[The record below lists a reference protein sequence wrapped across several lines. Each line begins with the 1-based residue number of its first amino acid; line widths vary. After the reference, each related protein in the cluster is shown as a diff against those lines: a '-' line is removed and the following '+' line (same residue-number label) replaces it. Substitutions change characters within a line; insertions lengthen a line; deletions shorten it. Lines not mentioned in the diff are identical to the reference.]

1 MSIWDAPTGPAA
13 DSSKPLNRKERR
25 AALQNRDWNNKGR
38 TDPEAR
44 RNAEHEP
51 RSATGRLENDKI
63 PTGHTNA
70 RQLALDVLQRIEHD
84 GAYANLVLGP
94 TLTASNLTDQDRRFA
109 TELVYGSTRMRR
121 ACDAIVDRFV
131 NQPPD
136 DETRSILRLGAYQL
150 AYAGVPA
157 HAAVSATVD
166 LAPGKTRGFIN
177 AVLRRVAD
185 NPIYE
190 MTWPSEASRLS
201 YPNWLADRLTAE
213 LGDEAVEAMLQMNE
227 PPSVTTRADGYVQ
240 DESSQWVAASVEGA
254 AGELVLDMCAAPG
267 GKATAI
273 AGDGAIVVAA
283 DMRHRRSELVRENAD
298 KLDLDIAVVTGD
310 GTAAPFRPGA
320 FDAVLLDAPCS
331 GLGALRRR
339 PDARWRI
346 EASDITELA
355 VLQRSLLS
363 AAALLVKPGGRLIY
377 SVCTVT
383 AEESIDHPTP
393 EGFEVDDATPPAGEW
408 RPYGQGWRVLPHD
421 ADTDGMV
428 LIRYRRIA

>member
-1 MSIWDAPTGPAA
+1 MSDWDAPTGPAA
-13 DSSKPLNRKERR
+13 DDTKPLNRKQRR
-25 AALQNRDWNNKGR
+25 AALQNNDWNNKGR

-44 RNAEHEP
+44 RSTTEEQ
-51 RSATGRLENDKI
+51 RSSSGRLGNDDL
-63 PTGHTNA
+63 PTGHTSA

-157 HAAVSATVD
+157 HAAVSETVE
-166 LAPGKTRGFIN
+166 LAPGKTRGFVN

-185 NPIYE
+185 SPVE
-190 MTWPSEASRLS
+190 SMTWPSEASRLS
-201 YPNWLADRLTAE
+201 YPNWLFDRLAAE
-213 LGDEAVEAMLQMNE
+213 MGDDAVPAMERMNVA
-227 PPSVTTRADGYVQ
+227 PTVTTRSDGYVQ
-240 DESSQWVAASVEGA
+240 DASSQWVAAAVDA
-254 AGELVLDMCAAPG
+254 QPGELVLDICAAPG
-267 GKATAI
+267 GKATAV
-273 AGDGAIVVAA
+273 AHDGATVIAA
-283 DMRHRRSELVRENAD
+283 DMRHRRAELVRENVLRLG
-298 KLDLDIAVVTGD
+298 LDVPVVTAD
-310 GTAAPFRPGA
+310 GTAPPFQPGA

-355 VLQRSLLS
+355 ALQRELL
-363 AAALLVKPGGRLIY
+363 AAAAPLVKIGGRLVY

-393 EGFEVDDATPPAGEW
+393 DGFEIDDTAPFVGTWTRFGT
-408 RPYGQGWRVLPHD
+408 GWRVLPHD

-428 LIRYRRIA
+428 VIRYRRTV

>member
-1 MSIWDAPTGPAA
+1 MSNWDAPTGPSA
-13 DSSKPLNRKERR
+13 DDTKPLNRKQRR
-25 AALQNRDWNNKGR
+25 AALQTNDWNNKGR

-44 RNAEHEP
+44 RSTNEEP
-51 RSATGRLENDKI
+51 RSSSGRLGNSDL
-63 PTGHTNA
+63 PTGHTSA

-121 ACDAIVDRFV
+121 ACDAVVDRFV

-157 HAAVSATVD
+157 HAAVSETVE
-166 LAPGKTRGFIN
+166 LAPGKTRGFVN

-185 NPIYE
+185 SPVE
-190 MTWPSEASRLS
+190 SMVWPSDASRLS
-201 YPNWLADRLTAE
+201 YPNWLFDRLVAE
-213 LGDEAVEAMLQMNE
+213 MGDEAIPAMEQMNVA
-227 PPSVTTRADGYVQ
+227 PTVNTRADGYVQ
-240 DESSQWVAASVEGA
+240 DASSQWVAAAVDVQP
-254 AGELVLDMCAAPG
+254 GERVLDICAAPG

-273 AGDGAIVVAA
+273 ANEGALVIAA
-283 DMRHRRSELVRENAD
+283 DMRHRRAHLVRENVER
-298 KLDLDIAVVTGD
+298 LGLELPVVTAD
-310 GTAAPFRPGA
+310 GTAPPFRPGA

-346 EASDITELA
+346 EASDITELVA
-355 VLQRSLLS
+355 LQR
-363 AAALLVKPGGRLIY
+363 ALLVAAAPLVRVGGRLVY

-383 AEESIDHPTP
+383 AEESIDHVTP
-393 EGFEVDDATPPAGEW
+393 EGFEIDDTEPFVGSW
-408 RPYGQGWRVLPHD
+408 NRFGQGWRVLPHD

-428 LIRYRRIA
+428 LIRYRRTS

>member
-1 MSIWDAPTGPAA
+1 MSGWDAPTGPAV
-13 DSSKPLNRKERR
+13 DETKPLNRKQRR
-25 AALQNRDWNNKGR
+25 AALQTGVWNDKGR
-38 TDPEAR
+38 TDPGAR
-44 RNAEHEP
+44 RSTTAEP
-51 RSATGRLENDKI
+51 RSASGRLGNDDL
-63 PTGHTNA
+63 PTGHTSA

-94 TLTASNLTDQDRRFA
+94 TLSASNLTDQDRRFA

-136 DETRSILRLGAYQL
+136 DETRSLLRLGAYQL

-157 HAAVSATVD
+157 HAAVSETVE
-166 LAPGKTRGFIN
+166 LAPGKTRGFVN

-185 NPIYE
+185 SPIE
-190 MTWPSEASRLS
+190 SMTWPSDASRLS
-201 YPNWLADRLTAE
+201 YPNWMFDRLVAEMGDDAISAMKRMNVAPNVTA
-213 LGDEAVEAMLQMNE
+213 
-227 PPSVTTRADGYVQ
+227 RRDGYVQ
-240 DESSQWVAASVEGA
+240 DASSQWVAAAVGGRP
-254 AGELVLDMCAAPG
+254 GERVLDVCAAPG
-267 GKATAI
+267 GKATAV
-273 AGDGAIVVAA
+273 ANDGADVIAADMRPRRAQLVRENVDKLGLELPVVAA
-283 DMRHRRSELVRENAD
+283 D
-298 KLDLDIAVVTGD
+298 
-310 GTAAPFRPGA
+310 GTAPPFRPGT

-355 VLQRSLLS
+355 ALQRSLIL
-363 AAALLVKPGGRLIY
+363 AAASLVKPGGRLIY

-393 EGFEVDDATPPAGEW
+393 DGFEVDDTEPPTGEW
-408 RPYGQGWRVLPHD
+408 RVFGQGWRVLPQD
-421 ADTDGMV
+421 ADTDAMV
-428 LIRYRRIA
+428 LIRYRRTV